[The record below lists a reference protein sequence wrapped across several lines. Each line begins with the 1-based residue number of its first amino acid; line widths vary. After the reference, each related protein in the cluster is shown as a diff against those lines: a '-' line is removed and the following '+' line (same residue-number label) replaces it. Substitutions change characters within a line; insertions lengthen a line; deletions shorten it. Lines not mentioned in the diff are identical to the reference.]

1 MTQDN
6 NCSNSARH
14 KLSLMGV
21 IVTLGI
27 VFGDIGTSPLY
38 VMKAIVRA
46 GNPVNAEYIIGA
58 VSCIIWTL
66 TLQTTVKYVLI
77 ALRADNKG
85 EGGILALYA
94 LIRRHSRKWF
104 YFLAIVGASTLIA
117 DGVITPSITVLSAIE
132 GLKVYEPGTPVVP
145 IALCIVTVLF
155 FIQQFGTNM
164 IGKLFGPLMLLWFS
178 MLGVLGAMHIGD
190 YIPIL
195 QAFNPLHAIRLLTSN
210 PEWFLILGAVF
221 LCTTGAEALYSDLG
235 HCGINNIRTSWAF
248 VKVMLILN
256 YLGQGAWIIAH
267 VNNLTSGLNPFYAI
281 MPHGMLFFGIV
292 MATIAAIIASQA
304 LISGS
309 FTIFSEAMNLKFWPR
324 QKIKYPTDV
333 KGQLYIPFVNMSL
346 FILCVIVI
354 LFFQS
359 SERMEAAYGLSITI
373 TMLMTTFLLSAY
385 LTIRR
390 VNRWLTLLFLIVFV
404 GLESIFFVAN
414 MAKFMNGGWVTML
427 LASVM
432 IAIMYVW
439 YNATTIRNSQIQI
452 RDVRESFSIISDIK
466 NDDSIPK
473 YATNIVYLTKLG
485 GKYDIEQKI
494 LYSIINKHPMRADHY
509 FLLHI
514 DYQDSPS
521 TLEYDVTT
529 LVPDTLYRINLRLGF
544 RIHPLVN
551 RYFRQIIEDMVAKN
565 EFSLA
570 SSYPSLAKHN
580 VMGNF
585 VFVLI
590 NRIYSTFASFSFKER
605 LIMDAY
611 EWIDHLKLSMTR
623 SLGLNT
629 SNVLIE
635 NVPLTLKSHA
645 KKVGNS
651 IPRVERIEEN
661 GGLPLNPN
669 C

>member
-1 MTQDN
+1 MTRDN
-6 NCSNSARH
+6 NCSISARH

-104 YFLAIVGASTLIA
+104 YFLAIIGASTLIA

-132 GLKVYEPGTPVVP
+132 GLKVYEPETPVVP

-267 VNNLTSGLNPFYAI
+267 VDNLTSDLNPFYAI

-354 LFFQS
+354 LFFKS

-551 RYFRQIIEDMVAKN
+551 RYFRQIIEDMVAKDG
-565 EFSLA
+565 FSLA

-645 KKVGNS
+645 KKAGDD
-651 IPRVERIEEN
+651 IPRVERIEEEDE
-661 GGLPLNPN
+661 
-669 C
+669 

>member
-1 MTQDN
+1 MTRDN

-104 YFLAIVGASTLIA
+104 YFLAIIGASTLIA

-132 GLKVYEPGTPVVP
+132 GLKVYEPETPVVP

-190 YIPIL
+190 YNPIL
-195 QAFNPLHAIRLLTSN
+195 QAFNPLHAIHLLTSN

-281 MPHGMLFFGIV
+281 MPHAMLFFGIV

-466 NDDSIPK
+466 SDESIPK

-551 RYFRQIIEDMVAKN
+551 RYFRQIIEDMVAKDG
-565 EFSLA
+565 FSLA

-661 GGLPLNPN
+661 EGFH
-669 C
+669 

>member
-1 MTQDN
+1 MTRDN

-104 YFLAIVGASTLIA
+104 YFLAIIGASTLIA

-132 GLKVYEPGTPVVP
+132 GLKVYEPETPVVP

-354 LFFQS
+354 LFFKS

-390 VNRWLTLLFLIVFV
+390 VSRWLTLLFLIVFV

-466 NDDSIPK
+466 NDESIPK

-551 RYFRQIIEDMVAKN
+551 RYFRQIIEDMVAKK

-611 EWIDHLKLSMTR
+611 EWIDYLKLSMTR

-645 KKVGNS
+645 KKGGNG

>member
-1 MTQDN
+1 MTRDN
-6 NCSNSARH
+6 NCSVSARH

-132 GLKVYEPGTPVVP
+132 GLKVYEPETPVVP

-354 LFFQS
+354 LFFKS

-645 KKVGNS
+645 KKVENS

-661 GGLPLNPN
+661 GGFH
-669 C
+669 

>member
-1 MTQDN
+1 MTRDN
-6 NCSNSARH
+6 NCSISARH

-104 YFLAIVGASTLIA
+104 YFLAIIGASTLIA

-132 GLKVYEPGTPVVP
+132 GLKVYEPETPVVP

-267 VNNLTSGLNPFYAI
+267 VDNLTSGLNPFYAI

-466 NDDSIPK
+466 NDGSIPK

-551 RYFRQIIEDMVAKN
+551 RYFRQIIEDMVAKDG
-565 EFSLA
+565 FSLA

>member
-1 MTQDN
+1 MTPDN
-6 NCSNSARH
+6 NCSISARH

-104 YFLAIVGASTLIA
+104 YFLAIIGASTLIA

-132 GLKVYEPGTPVVP
+132 GLKVYEPETPVVP

-178 MLGVLGAMHIGD
+178 MLGMLGAMHIGD

-267 VNNLTSGLNPFYAI
+267 VDNLTSGLNPFYAI

-346 FILCVIVI
+346 FVLCVIVI

-390 VNRWLTLLFLIVFV
+390 VNLWLTLLFLIVFV

-439 YNATTIRNSQIQI
+439 YNATTIRNSQIQL

-551 RYFRQIIEDMVAKN
+551 RYFRQIIEDMVAKDG
-565 EFSLA
+565 FSLA

-590 NRIYSTFASFSFKER
+590 NRIYSTFTSFSFKER

-661 GGLPLNPN
+661 GDFH
-669 C
+669 

>member
-1 MTQDN
+1 MTRDS
-6 NCSNSARH
+6 NCSISARH

-104 YFLAIVGASTLIA
+104 YFLAIIGASTLIA

-132 GLKVYEPGTPVVP
+132 GLKVYEPQTPVVP

-466 NDDSIPK
+466 NDESIPK
-473 YATNIVYLTKLG
+473 YAINIVYLTRLG
-485 GKYDIEQKI
+485 GEYDIEQKI

-590 NRIYSTFASFSFKER
+590 NRIYSTFTSFSFKER

-635 NVPLTLKSHA
+635 NVPLTLKSHD

-661 GGLPLNPN
+661 EDFH
-669 C
+669 

>member
-1 MTQDN
+1 MTRDN
-6 NCSNSARH
+6 NCSISARH

-104 YFLAIVGASTLIA
+104 YFLAIIGASTLIA

-132 GLKVYEPGTPVVP
+132 GLKVYEPETPVVP

-354 LFFQS
+354 LFFKS
-359 SERMEAAYGLSITI
+359 SERMESAYGLSITI

-404 GLESIFFVAN
+404 GLESIFFIAN

-466 NDDSIPK
+466 NDESIPK

-551 RYFRQIIEDMVAKN
+551 RYFRQIIEDMVAKDG
-565 EFSLA
+565 FSLA

-661 GGLPLNPN
+661 EGFH
-669 C
+669 

>member
-1 MTQDN
+1 MTRDN

-104 YFLAIVGASTLIA
+104 YFLAIIGASTLIA

-132 GLKVYEPGTPVVP
+132 GLKVYEPETPVVP

-164 IGKLFGPLMLLWFS
+164 IGKLFGPLLLLWFS

-404 GLESIFFVAN
+404 GLESIFFIAN

-623 SLGLNT
+623 SLSLNT

>member
-1 MTQDN
+1 MTRDN
-6 NCSNSARH
+6 NCSISARH

-104 YFLAIVGASTLIA
+104 YFLAIIGASTLIA

-132 GLKVYEPGTPVVP
+132 GLKVYEPETPVVP

-267 VNNLTSGLNPFYAI
+267 VDNLTSGLNPFYAI

-354 LFFQS
+354 LFFKS

-551 RYFRQIIEDMVAKN
+551 RYFRQIIEDMVANN
-565 EFSLA
+565 EFSLE

-590 NRIYSTFASFSFKER
+590 NRIYSTFTSFSFKER

-635 NVPLTLKSHA
+635 NVPLTVKLHA
-645 KKVGNS
+645 KKAGNS

-661 GGLPLNPN
+661 GDFH
-669 C
+669 

>member
-1 MTQDN
+1 MTRDN
-6 NCSNSARH
+6 NCSVSARH

-104 YFLAIVGASTLIA
+104 YFLAIIGASTLIA

-132 GLKVYEPGTPVVP
+132 GLKVYEPETPVVP

-267 VNNLTSGLNPFYAI
+267 VDNLTSGLNPFYAI

-354 LFFQS
+354 LFFKS

-390 VNRWLTLLFLIVFV
+390 VSRWLTLLFLIVFV

-466 NDDSIPK
+466 NDESIPK

-551 RYFRQIIEDMVAKN
+551 RYFRQIIEDMVAKDG
-565 EFSLA
+565 FSLA

-661 GGLPLNPN
+661 EGFH
-669 C
+669 

>member
-1 MTQDN
+1 MTRDN

-104 YFLAIVGASTLIA
+104 YFLAIIGASTLIA

-248 VKVMLILN
+248 VKIMLILN

-267 VNNLTSGLNPFYAI
+267 VDNLTSGLNPFYAI

-354 LFFQS
+354 LFFKS

-466 NDDSIPK
+466 NDESIPK

-590 NRIYSTFASFSFKER
+590 NRIYSTLTSFSFKER

-635 NVPLTLKSHA
+635 NVPLTVKSHA
-645 KKVGNS
+645 KKAGNS

-661 GGLPLNPN
+661 GDFH
-669 C
+669 

>member
-1 MTQDN
+1 MTRDN

-104 YFLAIVGASTLIA
+104 YFLAIIGASTLIA

-256 YLGQGAWIIAH
+256 YLGQGAWMIAH

-466 NDDSIPK
+466 NDESIPK

-551 RYFRQIIEDMVAKN
+551 RYFRQIIEDMVAKDG
-565 EFSLA
+565 FSLA

-661 GGLPLNPN
+661 EGFH
-669 C
+669 

>member
-132 GLKVYEPGTPVVP
+132 GLKVYEPETPVVP

-281 MPHGMLFFGIV
+281 MPHGILFVGIV

-354 LFFQS
+354 LFFKS

-466 NDDSIPK
+466 SDESIPK

-590 NRIYSTFASFSFKER
+590 NRIYSTFTSFSFKER

-611 EWIDHLKLSMTR
+611 EWVDHLKLSMTR

>member
-1 MTQDN
+1 MTRDN

-104 YFLAIVGASTLIA
+104 YFLAIIGASTLIA

-132 GLKVYEPGTPVVP
+132 GLKVYEPETPVVP

-267 VNNLTSGLNPFYAI
+267 ANSLPAGMNPFYAI

-354 LFFQS
+354 LFFKS

-404 GLESIFFVAN
+404 GLESIFFIAN

-466 NDDSIPK
+466 NDESIPK

-551 RYFRQIIEDMVAKN
+551 RYFRQIIEDMVAKDG
-565 EFSLA
+565 FSLA

-661 GGLPLNPN
+661 EGFH
-669 C
+669 

>member
-1 MTQDN
+1 
-6 NCSNSARH
+6 
-14 KLSLMGV
+14 MGV

-104 YFLAIVGASTLIA
+104 YFLAIIGASTLIA

-132 GLKVYEPGTPVVP
+132 GLKVYEPETPVVP

-354 LFFQS
+354 LFFKS

-404 GLESIFFVAN
+404 GLESIFFIAN

-466 NDDSIPK
+466 SDESIPK

-551 RYFRQIIEDMVAKN
+551 RYFRQIIEDMVAKDG
-565 EFSLA
+565 FSLA

-661 GGLPLNPN
+661 EGFH
-669 C
+669 

>member
-1 MTQDN
+1 
-6 NCSNSARH
+6 
-14 KLSLMGV
+14 MGV

-104 YFLAIVGASTLIA
+104 YFLAIIGASTLIA

-132 GLKVYEPGTPVVP
+132 GLKVYEPETPVVP

-267 VNNLTSGLNPFYAI
+267 VDNLTSGLNPFYAI

-466 NDDSIPK
+466 NDESIPK

-551 RYFRQIIEDMVAKN
+551 RYFRQIIEDMVAKDG
-565 EFSLA
+565 FSLA

-661 GGLPLNPN
+661 EGFH
-669 C
+669 

>member
-6 NCSNSARH
+6 NCSNAAHH
-14 KLSLMGV
+14 KLSLVGV
-21 IVTLGI
+21 LVTLGI

-104 YFLAIVGASTLIA
+104 YLLAIVGASTLIA

-132 GLKVYEPGTPVVP
+132 GLKVYEPETPVVP

-164 IGKLFGPLMLLWFS
+164 IGKLFGPLMFVWFS
-178 MLGVLGAMHIGD
+178 MLGVLGAMHVGE
-190 YIPIL
+190 YVPIL

-256 YLGQGAWIIAH
+256 YLGQGAWIIVHA
-267 VNNLTSGLNPFYAI
+267 NSLPAGTNPFYAI

-346 FILCVIVI
+346 FILCVLVI

-414 MAKFMNGGWVTML
+414 MAKFMNGGWVTMF

-432 IAIMYVW
+432 VAIMYVW

-466 NDDSIPK
+466 NDESIPK

-551 RYFRQIIEDMVAKN
+551 RYFRQIIEDMVAKDG
-565 EFSLA
+565 FSLA

-661 GGLPLNPN
+661 EGFH
-669 C
+669 

>member
-1 MTQDN
+1 MTRDN

-104 YFLAIVGASTLIA
+104 YFLAIIGASTLIA

-132 GLKVYEPGTPVVP
+132 GLKVYEPETPVVP

-267 VNNLTSGLNPFYAI
+267 VDNLNSGLNPFYAI

-466 NDDSIPK
+466 SDESIPK

-551 RYFRQIIEDMVAKN
+551 RYFRQIIEDMVAQDG
-565 EFSLA
+565 FSLG

-590 NRIYSTFASFSFKER
+590 NRIYSTITSFSFKER

-635 NVPLTLKSHA
+635 NVPLTVKSHA

-661 GGLPLNPN
+661 GGFH
-669 C
+669 

>member
-1 MTQDN
+1 MTRDN

-104 YFLAIVGASTLIA
+104 YLLAIVGASTLIA

-132 GLKVYEPGTPVVP
+132 GLKVYEPETPVVP

-267 VNNLTSGLNPFYAI
+267 VDNLTSGLNPFYAI

-565 EFSLA
+565 EFSLV

-661 GGLPLNPN
+661 GGLPLNSN

>member
-1 MTQDN
+1 
-6 NCSNSARH
+6 
-14 KLSLMGV
+14 MGV

-104 YFLAIVGASTLIA
+104 YFLAIIGASTLIA

-132 GLKVYEPGTPVVP
+132 GLKVYEPETPVVP

-267 VNNLTSGLNPFYAI
+267 VDNLTSGLNPFYAI

-551 RYFRQIIEDMVAKN
+551 RYFRQIIEDMVAKDG
-565 EFSLA
+565 FSLA

-661 GGLPLNPN
+661 GGFH
-669 C
+669 

>member
-1 MTQDN
+1 
-6 NCSNSARH
+6 
-14 KLSLMGV
+14 MGV

-104 YFLAIVGASTLIA
+104 YFLAIIGASTLIA

-132 GLKVYEPGTPVVP
+132 GLKVYEPETPVVP

-267 VNNLTSGLNPFYAI
+267 VDNLTSGLNPFYAI

-551 RYFRQIIEDMVAKN
+551 LYFRQIIEDMVAKDG
-565 EFSLA
+565 FSLA

>member
-6 NCSNSARH
+6 NCSNTAHH
-14 KLSLMGV
+14 KLSLVGV
-21 IVTLGI
+21 LVTLGI

-104 YFLAIVGASTLIA
+104 YLLAIVGASTLIA

-132 GLKVYEPGTPVVP
+132 GLKVYEPETPVVP

-164 IGKLFGPLMLLWFS
+164 IGKLFGPLMFVWFS
-178 MLGVLGAMHIGD
+178 MLGVLGAMHVGD
-190 YIPIL
+190 YVPIL

-267 VNNLTSGLNPFYAI
+267 ANSLPAGTNPFYAI

-551 RYFRQIIEDMVAKN
+551 RYFRQIIEDMVAKDG
-565 EFSLA
+565 FSLA

-651 IPRVERIEEN
+651 IPRVERIEEEEE
-661 GGLPLNPN
+661 
-669 C
+669 

>member
-1 MTQDN
+1 MTRDN

-104 YFLAIVGASTLIA
+104 YFLAIIGASTLIA

-132 GLKVYEPGTPVVP
+132 GLKVYEPETPVVP

-466 NDDSIPK
+466 NDESIPK

-551 RYFRQIIEDMVAKN
+551 RYFRQIIEDMVAKDG
-565 EFSLA
+565 FSLA

-661 GGLPLNPN
+661 EGFH
-669 C
+669 

>member
-1 MTQDN
+1 MTRDN
-6 NCSNSARH
+6 NCSISARH

-104 YFLAIVGASTLIA
+104 YFLAIIGASTLIA
-117 DGVITPSITVLSAIE
+117 DGIITPSITVLSAIE
-132 GLKVYEPGTPVVP
+132 GLKVYEPETPVVP

-267 VNNLTSGLNPFYAI
+267 VDNLTSGLNPFYAI

-354 LFFQS
+354 LFFKS

-466 NDDSIPK
+466 NDESIPK

-551 RYFRQIIEDMVAKN
+551 RYFRQIIEDMVAKDG
-565 EFSLA
+565 FSLA

-661 GGLPLNPN
+661 EGFH
-669 C
+669 

>member
-1 MTQDN
+1 MTRDN

-104 YFLAIVGASTLIA
+104 YFLAIIGASTLIA

-132 GLKVYEPGTPVVP
+132 GLKVYEPETPVVP

-267 VNNLTSGLNPFYAI
+267 VDNLTSGLNPFYAI

-466 NDDSIPK
+466 NDESIPK

-551 RYFRQIIEDMVAKN
+551 RYFRQIIEDMVAKDG
-565 EFSLA
+565 FSLA

-635 NVPLTLKSHA
+635 NVPLTLKSPA

-661 GGLPLNPN
+661 EGFH
-669 C
+669 

>member
-1 MTQDN
+1 MTRDN

-77 ALRADNKG
+77 ALRADNTG

-104 YFLAIVGASTLIA
+104 YFLAIIGASTLIA

-132 GLKVYEPGTPVVP
+132 GLKVYEPETPVVP

-248 VKVMLILN
+248 VKIMLILN

-354 LFFQS
+354 LFFKS

-466 NDDSIPK
+466 NDESIPK

-485 GKYDIEQKI
+485 DKYDIEQKI

-551 RYFRQIIEDMVAKN
+551 RYFRQIIEDMVANN

-590 NRIYSTFASFSFKER
+590 NRIYSTFTSFSFKER

-661 GGLPLNPN
+661 GDLPLNPN

>member
-1 MTQDN
+1 MTRDN

-104 YFLAIVGASTLIA
+104 YFLAIIGASTLIA

-178 MLGVLGAMHIGD
+178 MLGVLGAIHIGD

-235 HCGINNIRTSWAF
+235 HCGINNIRTSWVF
-248 VKVMLILN
+248 VKIMLILN

-267 VNNLTSGLNPFYAI
+267 VDHLTSGLNPFYAI

-354 LFFQS
+354 LFFKS

-404 GLESIFFVAN
+404 GLESIFFIAN

-466 NDDSIPK
+466 SDESIPK

-590 NRIYSTFASFSFKER
+590 NRIYSTFTSFSFKER

-635 NVPLTLKSHA
+635 NVPLTVKSHA
-645 KKVGNS
+645 KKAGNS

-661 GGLPLNPN
+661 GDFH
-669 C
+669 

>member
-1 MTQDN
+1 MTRDN
-6 NCSNSARH
+6 NCSISARH

-104 YFLAIVGASTLIA
+104 YFLAIIGASTLIA

-132 GLKVYEPGTPVVP
+132 GLKVYEPETPVVP

-267 VNNLTSGLNPFYAI
+267 VDNLNSGLNPFYAI

-466 NDDSIPK
+466 SDESIPK

-551 RYFRQIIEDMVAKN
+551 RYFRQIIEDMVAQDG
-565 EFSLA
+565 FSLG

-590 NRIYSTFASFSFKER
+590 NRIYSTFTSFSFKER

-635 NVPLTLKSHA
+635 NVPLTLKAHA

>member
-6 NCSNSARH
+6 NCSVSARH

-104 YFLAIVGASTLIA
+104 YFLAIIGASTLIA

-132 GLKVYEPGTPVVP
+132 GLKVYEPETPVVP

-267 VNNLTSGLNPFYAI
+267 VNNLTSGLNPFYTI

-551 RYFRQIIEDMVAKN
+551 LYFRQIIEDMVAKN

>member
-1 MTQDN
+1 MTRDN

-104 YFLAIVGASTLIA
+104 YFLAIIGASTLIA

-132 GLKVYEPGTPVVP
+132 GLKVYEPETPVVP

-267 VNNLTSGLNPFYAI
+267 VDNLTSGLNPFYAI

-390 VNRWLTLLFLIVFV
+390 VNRWLTLLFFIVFV

-623 SLGLNT
+623 SLSLNT

>member
-132 GLKVYEPGTPVVP
+132 GLKVYEPETPVVP

-281 MPHGMLFFGIV
+281 MPHGILFVGIV

-354 LFFQS
+354 LFFKS

-466 NDDSIPK
+466 NDESIPK

-485 GKYDIEQKI
+485 DKYDIEQKI

-645 KKVGNS
+645 KKVGDS

-661 GGLPLNPN
+661 EGFH
-669 C
+669 